1 MKLKELPLSVYFELK
16 LKLLNTN
23 KLKTKSQSDLP
34 LIVSLTCI
42 PSRLKKVN
50 ITIRSI
56 LNQEEAFIFIAS
68 LASE

>member
-23 KLKTKSQSDLP
+23 KLKSQSDLP
-34 LIVSLTCI
+34 LIVSLTSI

-50 ITIRSI
+50 IP
-56 LNQEEAFIFIAS
+56 
-68 LASE
+68 